1 MRAPLVAL
9 LVALLGLGLAAAA
22 AAAGS
27 PNGITVTPLRAL
39 RGGNAADVKVADFG
53 HSNQPLKRQ
62 GAFKIAVR
70 APPCVAQAQ
79 SIGITSPLHSAMC
92 LQSL

>member
-1 MRAPLVAL
+1 MRAP

-39 RGGNAADVKVADFG
+39 RGGNIAADVKVADFG

-70 APPCVAQAQ
+70 APPRVAQAQ
-79 SIGITSPLHSAMC
+79 SVGITSPLRSAMC